1 MKNRMEVYSL
11 KSSILKPGDSL
22 QESIADALRISRIRP
37 HNGDIIAVASKV
49 VAIVE
54 GNMARLSSVRPS
66 KRARR
71 LAQRYKMDPEFV
83 QVVLNESDK
92 VYSGVNGALLTL
104 KDGDAVANAGA
115 DQKNAPLG
123 YAVLWPRDSD
133 KASRRLR
140 AQMERRYGKKLG
152 ILIVDSRVTP
162 LRLGTIGLALGC
174 AGFAPVRDLRGSVDL
189 YHRRAR
195 ITVHALAD
203 GLAGVAHLA
212 MGESK
217 EQTPF
222 VLVRNSS
229 AMVDGRN
236 RSRNSMQLPSRECLY
251 MSNIIH

>member
-1 MKNRMEVYSL
+1 MKSRMEVYPL

-22 QESIADALRISRIRP
+22 QESIADSLSISRIRP
-37 HNGDIIAVASKV
+37 RNGDIIAVASKV

-54 GNMARLSSVRPS
+54 GNMVRLSSVRPA

-71 LAQRYKMDPEFV
+71 LGQRYKMDPEFV

-123 YAVLWPRDSD
+123 HAVLWPRDSD
-133 KASRRLR
+133 KTSRRLR
-140 AQMERRYGKKLG
+140 AQMEGRYGKKLG

-174 AGFAPVRDLRGSVDL
+174 AGFAPVRDLRGSADL
-189 YHRRAR
+189 YGRRAR
-195 ITVHALAD
+195 ITGQALAHW
-203 GLAGVAHLA
+203 LAGGAHVGV
-212 MGESK
+212 GESK
-217 EQTPF
+217 GQKPF
-222 VLVRNSS
+222 VLVRKSPPM
-229 AMVDGRN
+229 ADGRN
-236 RSRNSMQLPSRECLY
+236 TARKQ
-251 MSNIIH
+251 

>member
-1 MKNRMEVYSL
+1 MKNRMEVYPL

-22 QESIADALRISRIRP
+22 QESIADALRLGQIRP

-54 GNMARLSSVRPS
+54 GNMVRLSSVRPS

-123 YAVLWPRDSD
+123 HAVLWPRDSD
-133 KASRRLR
+133 KTSRGLR
-140 AQMERRYGKKLG
+140 AQMEGRYGKKLG

-174 AGFAPVRDLRGSVDL
+174 AGFAPVRDLRGSADL
-189 YHRRAR
+189 YGRRAR
-195 ITVHALAD
+195 ITAHALAD
-203 GLAGVAHLA
+203 GVSSVAHLV

-222 VLVRNSS
+222 VLVRNSP
-229 AMVDGRN
+229 AMVDGRD
-236 RSRNSMQLPSRECLY
+236 RSRTNMLLPSRECLY
-251 MSNIIH
+251 MSSITG

>member
-1 MKNRMEVYSL
+1 MKNRMEVYPL

-22 QESIADALRISRIRP
+22 QESLADALRLGQIRP

-54 GNMARLSSVRPS
+54 GNMVRLSSVRPS

-123 YAVLWPRDSD
+123 HAVLWPRDSD
-133 KASRRLR
+133 KTSRRLR
-140 AQMERRYGKKLG
+140 AQMEGRYGKKLG

-174 AGFAPVRDLRGSVDL
+174 AGFAPVRDLRGSADL
-189 YHRRAR
+189 YGRRAR
-195 ITVHALAD
+195 ITAHALAD
-203 GLAGVAHLA
+203 GVSSVAHLV

-222 VLVRNSS
+222 VLVRNSP
-229 AMVDGRN
+229 AMVDGRD
-236 RSRNSMQLPSRECLY
+236 RSRTNMLLPSRECLY
-251 MSNIIH
+251 MSSITG

>member
-1 MKNRMEVYSL
+1 MKNRMEVYPL

-22 QESIADALRISRIRP
+22 QESIADALRLGQIRP

-54 GNMARLSSVRPS
+54 GNMVRLSSVRPS

-123 YAVLWPRDSD
+123 HAVLWPRDSD
-133 KASRRLR
+133 KTSRRLR
-140 AQMERRYGKKLG
+140 AQMEGRYGKKLG

-174 AGFAPVRDLRGSVDL
+174 AGFAPVRDLRGSADL
-189 YHRRAR
+189 YGRRAR
-195 ITVHALAD
+195 ITAHALAD
-203 GLAGVAHLA
+203 GVSSVAHLV

-222 VLVRNSS
+222 VLVRNSP
-229 AMVDGRN
+229 AMVDGRD
-236 RSRNSMQLPSRECLY
+236 RSRTNMLLPSRECLY
-251 MSNIIH
+251 MSSITG

>member
-1 MKNRMEVYSL
+1 MKSRMEVYPL
-11 KSSILKPGDSL
+11 KSSIIKPGDSL
-22 QESIADALRISRIRP
+22 QESIADALSISRIRP

-54 GNMARLSSVRPS
+54 GNMVRLSIVRPS

-83 QVVLNESDK
+83 QVILNESDK

-162 LRLGTIGLALGC
+162 LRRGGGGEGVGR
-174 AGFAPVRDLRGSVDL
+174 AGFGSGTGFSGSAGPFCWGGRGTSSPLGGGGVRAGAPLF
-189 YHRRAR
+189 
-195 ITVHALAD
+195 T
-203 GLAGVAHLA
+203 
-212 MGESK
+212 
-217 EQTPF
+217 
-222 VLVRNSS
+222 
-229 AMVDGRN
+229 
-236 RSRNSMQLPSRECLY
+236 
-251 MSNIIH
+251 

>member
-1 MKNRMEVYSL
+1 MKNRMEVYPL

-22 QESIADALRISRIRP
+22 QESIADALSISRIRP

-54 GNMARLSSVRPS
+54 GNMVRLSSVRPS

-123 YAVLWPRDSD
+123 HAVLWPRDSD
-133 KASRRLR
+133 KTSRGLR
-140 AQMERRYGKKLG
+140 AQMEGRYGKKLG

-174 AGFAPVRDLRGSVDL
+174 AGFAPVRDLRGSADL
-189 YHRRAR
+189 YGRRAR
-195 ITVHALAD
+195 ITAHALAD
-203 GLAGVAHLA
+203 GVSSVAHLV

-222 VLVRNSS
+222 VLVRNSP
-229 AMVDGRN
+229 AMVDGRD
-236 RSRNSMQLPSRECLY
+236 RSRTNMLLPSRECLY
-251 MSNIIH
+251 MSSITG

>member
-1 MKNRMEVYSL
+1 MKNRMEVYPL

-54 GNMARLSSVRPS
+54 GNMVRLSGVRPS
-66 KRARR
+66 TKARVLARR
-71 LAQRYKMDPEFV
+71 YGMDPEFV

-92 VYSGVNGALLTL
+92 VYSGVRGALLTL

-115 DQKNAPLG
+115 DQKNAPHG

-133 KASRRLR
+133 KASRRLC

-189 YHRRAR
+189 HDRRAR
-195 ITVHALAD
+195 ETVPTV
-203 GLAGVAHLA
+203 AGGVGGGAHVAI
-212 MGESK
+212 GGVNRE
-217 EQTPF
+217 TPLF
-222 VLVRNSS
+222 LVRK
-229 AMVDGRN
+229 
-236 RSRNSMQLPSRECLY
+236 
-251 MSNIIH
+251 

>member
-1 MKNRMEVYSL
+1 MKNRMEVYPL

-22 QESIADALRISRIRP
+22 QESIADALRLGQIRP

-54 GNMARLSSVRPS
+54 GNMVRLSSVRPS

-123 YAVLWPRDSD
+123 HAVLWPRDSD
-133 KASRRLR
+133 KTSRRLR
-140 AQMERRYGKKLG
+140 AQMEGRYGKKLG

-174 AGFAPVRDLRGSVDL
+174 AGFAPVRDLRGSADL
-189 YHRRAR
+189 YGRRAR
-195 ITVHALAD
+195 ITVHAVAD
-203 GLAGVAHLA
+203 GIASVAHLV

-222 VLVRNSS
+222 VLVRNSP

-236 RSRNSMQLPSRECLY
+236 RSRSSMLLPSRECLY

>member
-1 MKNRMEVYSL
+1 MKNRMEVYPL
-11 KSSILKPGDSL
+11 TSSILKPGDSL
-22 QESIADALRISRIRP
+22 QESIDDSVSISRIRL

-54 GNMARLSSVRPS
+54 GNMVRLSSVRPS

-83 QVVLNESDK
+83 QVVLSESDR

-174 AGFAPVRDLRGSVDL
+174 AGFAPVRDLRGSADL
-189 YHRRAR
+189 YDRRAP
-195 ITVHALAD
+195 ITVQPLVD
-203 GLAGVAHLA
+203 RLAGVCYLVI
-212 MGESK
+212 GGTK
-217 EQTPF
+217 EQQTVVP
-222 VLVRNSS
+222 VLN
-229 AMVDGRN
+229 
-236 RSRNSMQLPSRECLY
+236 
-251 MSNIIH
+251 

>member
-1 MKNRMEVYSL
+1 MKNRMEVYPL

-22 QESIADALRISRIRP
+22 QESIADALRLGRVRP
-37 HNGDIIAVASKV
+37 RNGDVIAVASKV
-49 VAIVE
+49 VAVVE
-54 GNMARLSSVRPS
+54 GNMVRLSSVRSS

-83 QVVLNESDK
+83 QVVLNESAK
-92 VYSGVNGALLTL
+92 VYSGVKGALLTL

-133 KASRRLR
+133 KTSRKLR
-140 AQMERRYGKKLG
+140 AEMERRYRKRLG

-174 AGFAPVRDLRGSVDL
+174 AGFAPVHDLRGSVDL

-195 ITVHALAD
+195 INVHALGD
-203 GLAGVAHLA
+203 WLAGGAFPA
-212 MGESK
+212 MGEAH
-217 EQTPF
+217 ERNPF
-222 VLVRNSS
+222 FRVRKSP

-236 RSRNSMQLPSRECLY
+236 RSRNSMQLPSREG
-251 MSNIIH
+251 